1 MGEDEIVGS
10 VTTMLSEDKTRDETA
25 ICLGD
30 CRELRKAVVL
40 VLLLS
45 GFDGCHLKKIN
56 LSVKEARLGVS
67 I

>member
-1 MGEDEIVGS
+1 MGEDDIVGS
-10 VTTMLSEDKTRDETA
+10 VTTMLSDDKTRDETA

-45 GFDGCHLKKIN
+45 GFDGCHLQK
-56 LSVKEARLGVS
+56 
-67 I
+67 